1 MQLTSIVIALAALV
15 SSAAAAATA
24 TVTVSY
30 DQTYDNASG
39 SLDTVAC
46 SDGPNGLETKGY
58 TTFGSLPHFP
68 NIGGAAA
75 VAGWNSPQCGT
86 CWQLTYNGKSIN
98 VLAVDHTDSGFNIAL
113 GAMQSLT
120 GGNAI
125 DLGVVTATV
134 AGPMPL
140 ASCNTTQGRKNGKP
154 GE

>member
-1 MQLTSIVIALAALV
+1 MQFTSFVLTLAALCA
-15 SSAAAAATA
+15 SAFA
-24 TVTVSY
+24 VTVSY

-86 CWQLTYNGKSIN
+86 CWQLTYNGKSI
-98 VLAVDHTDSGFNIAL
+98 LAPEP
-113 GAMQSLT
+113 
-120 GGNAI
+120 
-125 DLGVVTATV
+125 
-134 AGPMPL
+134 GPDGYRC
-140 ASCNTTQGRKNGKP
+140 A
-154 GE
+154 